1 MSGDNIPLFSSRTP
15 FPEAAYPAVCH
26 EPTPQWAHPW
36 VGSAGPAASLHHP
49 YNFLTVG
56 LAGLPAGPSHHAMVF
71 TCPTAVSGF
80 VQCTV

>member
-1 MSGDNIPLFSSRTP
+1 MP
-15 FPEAAYPAVCH
+15 FPQAVYPTVCH
-26 EPTPQWAHPW
+26 EPTPRWAEPPDRSSVPHPW

-49 YNFLTVG
+49 HNCSNITVG